1 MTSEAKK
8 QTCRLEPLNDRILVQ
23 KDKPEDV
30 SKGGI
35 ILPHTAQQATN
46 KATVINIPEGHEGD
60 GKLEVGD
67 RVIIA
72 MYGGTEI
79 KVDDE
84 DYMLIAHVDIL
95 ARIHPKDED
104 ISD

>member
-8 QTCRLEPLNDRILVQ
+8 KTCRLEPLNDRILVQ

-46 KATVINIPEGHEGD
+46 KATVINVPVEDGD
-60 GKLEVGD
+60 GECPLKSGD

-84 DYMLIAHVDIL
+84 DYMLISQVDIL
-95 ARIHPKDED
+95 ARIHPKPND
-104 ISD
+104 